1 MLQTERKGIANLRG
15 NEIAMIFQE
24 PMSSLNPSLK
34 CGVQVQEI
42 CYNTP
47 NYLAKKQRQ
56 KHFYYLKDLKLLFK
70 YMGGQKQ

>member
-1 MLQTERKGIANLRG
+1 MKSHD
-15 NEIAMIFQE
+15 FQE

-42 CYNTP
+42 YYNTP

-56 KHFYYLKDLKLLFK
+56 KHFYYLKSKTADPQILFK
-70 YMGGQKQ
+70 VSP

>member
-1 MLQTERKGIANLRG
+1 MKSHD
-15 NEIAMIFQE
+15 FQE

-47 NYLAKKQRQ
+47 NYLAKKTET
-56 KHFYYLKDLKLLFK
+56 LLLFK
-70 YMGGQKQ
+70 KVKLPDPQILFEKVSP

>member
-1 MLQTERKGIANLRG
+1 MLQTERKGIAKLR

-24 PMSSLNPSLK
+24 PMSSLNPS

-56 KHFYYLKDLKLLFK
+56 KHFYYLKK
-70 YMGGQKQ
+70 